1 MAAVITS
8 LYRAYCY
15 ARLLEMRR
23 NRRRLVRTRL
33 ASTSQPRA
41 RNNECRSSAN
51 IAFRLMQAAG
61 NGAAVTPAAEER
73 A

>member
-23 NRRRLVRTRL
+23 RRHAGPGKGLSGSRGGFPDVELANAGLANVSKKNR
-33 ASTSQPRA
+33 
-41 RNNECRSSAN
+41 
-51 IAFRLMQAAG
+51 
-61 NGAAVTPAAEER
+61 
-73 A
+73 

>member
-23 NRRRLVRTRL
+23 NRRRLARPYRGVR
-33 ASTSQPRA
+33 
-41 RNNECRSSAN
+41 
-51 IAFRLMQAAG
+51 
-61 NGAAVTPAAEER
+61 PAEVLN
-73 A
+73 